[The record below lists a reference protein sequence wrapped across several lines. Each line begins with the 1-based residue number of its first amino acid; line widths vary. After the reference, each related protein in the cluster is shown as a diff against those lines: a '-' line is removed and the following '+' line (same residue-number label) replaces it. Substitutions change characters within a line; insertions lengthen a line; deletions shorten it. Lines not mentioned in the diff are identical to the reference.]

1 MLFSLPLPN
10 SPPLSTLKEKKETSL
25 DHRANSRN
33 SEDFDAFLF
42 FFFSLSSFRT
52 FKNSLFV
59 FITISRRYDNLM
71 DKIQIINE
79 SEYIFIT
86 VYIYLDLITVTLIN
100 DTTFAKQG
108 VEKSNS
114 ITYIFFFLNRVAL
127 KFTLKECENPKQKC
141 NLIAPR
147 A

>member
-1 MLFSLPLPN
+1 M
-10 SPPLSTLKEKKETSL
+10 
-25 DHRANSRN
+25 R
-33 SEDFDAFLF
+33 F
-42 FFFSLSSFRT
+42 FFFHYPPFLT

-114 ITYIFFFLNRVAL
+114 ITYIFFFL
-127 KFTLKECENPKQKC
+127 K
-141 NLIAPR
+141 PR
-147 A
+147 CIEIHVKGMREP